1 MNNDYKLGV
10 GRRIISGI
18 SIYDLQVTV
27 YNIQETDYSWFWT
40 AQFWSDAIK
49 VWKSS
54 GMYHAVEKPSL
65 QNDNG

>member
-27 YNIQETDYSWFWT
+27 YNIQETDYS
-40 AQFWSDAIK
+40 
-49 VWKSS
+49 
-54 GMYHAVEKPSL
+54 
-65 QNDNG
+65 